1 MIPDDIP
8 RWILEV
14 AFAIYAVAIT
24 ALVVVERRKP
34 TATLALVLA
43 LVFVPILG
51 LLFYFVFA
59 TRRVR
64 RRRRAR
70 AQRIVRPV
78 EATRE
83 FVNVVEIPDD
93 MPEQQRGLVRL
104 ALATSAAPLRRADR
118 MQIVVDPARIF
129 EMLGEAIGR
138 AERYI
143 HLEFYIW
150 RDDSTGRELVQ
161 RLSRRARAGV
171 KVRVLV
177 DHVGSFG
184 LPEAHFAPL
193 LDAGGEVAVYGRLR
207 LPMLFM
213 RSRLNYRNHRKIVVI
228 DGCWGLLGGVNVG
241 DEYAGRQR
249 DRKWRDLM
257 TAIEG
262 DAVLGLGAVF
272 LEDWLATTGRVIDLE
287 GEARAAISHIDARRT
302 KVRRVGG
309 RERTRDK
316 VVRANN
322 PFAVLPPRAP
332 ASTGPLV
339 QVIPSGP
346 DAPVAEAIA
355 AQISAAIASAQRR
368 AWIVTPYFI
377 PDDTLALVLR
387 TAALRGVDVRIVLP
401 APAHNDS
408 RLVAY
413 AAASYYDELIDTG
426 CRIYEY
432 ESGML
437 HAKYVIIDDLA
448 AIGSANMDVRSFY
461 INYEIIA
468 MLYDAAVTAAL
479 SEVFLEDL
487 SQAREVV
494 SSARDEMTAPRRLAE
509 GVARVLSPLL

>member
-1 MIPDDIP
+1 MLDDIP
-8 RWILEV
+8 RWVIEV
-14 AFAIYAVAIT
+14 AFAIYAISIT
-24 ALVVVERRKP
+24 LLVVVERRKP

-43 LVFVPILG
+43 LVFVPVLG
-51 LLFYFVFA
+51 LLFYFMFA

-83 FVNVVEIPDD
+83 FLRVHDIPEG

-104 ALATSAAPLRRADR
+104 AIATSAAPLRRVDR
-118 MQIVVDPARIF
+118 LQVVVDPVRIF
-129 EMLGEAIGR
+129 ETIAEAIAR

-143 HLEFYIW
+143 HMEFYIW

-161 RLSRRARAGV
+161 LLSAAARNGV

-184 LPEAHFAPL
+184 LSEQHFEPL
-193 LDAGGEVAVYGRLR
+193 VDAGGEVAVYGRLR
-207 LPMLFM
+207 VPLVFA

-228 DGCWGLLGGVNVG
+228 DGTWGLLGGFNIG
-241 DEYAGRQR
+241 DEYAGRLR
-249 DRKWRDLM
+249 DRPWRDLM
-257 TAIEG
+257 ASLEG
-262 DAVLGLGAVF
+262 DAVLGIGTVF

-287 GEARAAISHIDARRT
+287 GESRQALSHIDARRA
-302 KVRRVGG
+302 KEHRIGG
-309 RERTRDK
+309 RELRRDK
-316 VVRANN
+316 AVRQNN
-322 PFAVLPPRAP
+322 PFAALPERAP

-339 QVIPSGP
+339 QIIPSGP

-355 AQISAAIASAQRR
+355 AQISAAVATAQRR

-377 PDDTLALVLR
+377 PDDALVLMLT
-387 TAALRGVDVRIVLP
+387 TAALRGVDVRVVLP
-401 APAHNDS
+401 APATTDS

-413 AAASYYDELIDTG
+413 AAASYYDELLDAG

-437 HAKYVIIDDLA
+437 HAKYLIIDDLA
-448 AIGSANMDVRSFY
+448 AIGSANIDVRSFY

-468 MLYDAAVTAAL
+468 MLYDASVTTRL

-487 SQAREVV
+487 SHAREV
-494 SSARDEMTAPRRLAE
+494 SARARDDLSLFRKLAE